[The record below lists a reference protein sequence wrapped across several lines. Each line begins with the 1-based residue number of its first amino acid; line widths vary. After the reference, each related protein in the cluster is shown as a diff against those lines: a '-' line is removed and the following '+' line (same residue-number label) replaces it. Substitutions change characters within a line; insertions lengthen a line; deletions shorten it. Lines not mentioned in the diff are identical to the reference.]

1 MTSEEPIRP
10 AVWAVTI
17 AVAFSYMGVG
27 VVDPIL
33 PEISSALPASPGQTE
48 LLFSTYLFV
57 SAALMFFASW
67 VATRIGRKKTLLV
80 GLIIIVT
87 FATACALSG
96 HVNLIIGFRGSWGV
110 GNALFV
116 STALATVLGAS
127 ADARRAIMLYEGALG
142 AGMAL
147 GPLVGGALGSIS
159 WRGPFLGT
167 AILMAIGLV
176 AIAFFVP
183 PTLIDKS
190 QRRSAIEPFKT
201 LVDPRISILMLA
213 ALVYNYGY
221 FTLLAYAPFPLAEAS
236 VRAGGQFTP
245 LDLGLVFFGWGLMV
259 SLGSVW
265 LGPRSCEHLGIH
277 RTVAVTLILFTIDE
291 VLLATWI
298 SPIPQVIGVII
309 GGLFI
314 GIVNTAMTEIVMSA
328 SNIQREVASSAYS
341 GVRFLGGACAPTLA
355 GALSSLWGVGGPYY
369 VGAVTLA
376 LTIVLLWIDRQRR
389 RRMTAHSVALE

>member
-1 MTSEEPIRP
+1 MMSKEPIRP

-33 PEISSALPASPGQTE
+33 PEISSALHASPGQTE

-67 VATRIGRKKTLLV
+67 VATRIGRKKTLLA

-96 HVNLIIGFRGSWGV
+96 HVNLIIGFRGGWGV

-127 ADARRAIMLYEGALG
+127 ADPRRAIMLYEGALG

-167 AILMAIGLV
+167 AVLMAIGLV

-183 PTLIDKS
+183 PTPIDKS
-190 QRRSAIEPFKT
+190 QRRSAAEPFKA

-236 VRAGGQFTP
+236 IRAGGQFTP

-265 LGPRSCEHLGIH
+265 FGPRSCEHLGIR

-389 RRMTAHSVALE
+389 RPMTAHSVALE

>member
-1 MTSEEPIRP
+1 MSKEPIRP

-33 PEISSALPASPGQTE
+33 PEISSALKASPGQTE

-67 VATRIGRKKTLLV
+67 VATRIGRKKTLLI
-80 GLIIIVT
+80 GLTIIVV
-87 FATACALSG
+87 FAMACALSG
-96 HVNLIIGFRGSWGV
+96 NVNLIIGFRGGWGV

-116 STALATVLGAS
+116 STALAAVLGAS
-127 ADARRAIMLYEGALG
+127 ADPRRAIMLYEGALG

-167 AILMAIGLV
+167 AVLMAIGLV

-183 PTLIDKS
+183 ATPIERS
-190 QRRSAIEPFKT
+190 ARRSVVEPFRA
-201 LVDPRISILMLA
+201 LVDPRLSILMLA
-213 ALVYNYGY
+213 AFVYNYGY
-221 FTLLAYAPFPLAEAS
+221 FTLLAYAPFPVAEAS
-236 VRAGGQFTP
+236 IRAGGQFTP
-245 LDLGLVFFGWGLMV
+245 LDLGLVFFGWGVMV
-259 SLGSVW
+259 ALGSVW
-265 LGPRSCEHLGIH
+265 LGPRSCEHVGIR
-277 RTVAVTLILFTIDE
+277 RTVAGVLVLFTIDE
-291 VLLATWI
+291 IILATWI
-298 SPIPQVIGVII
+298 SPIPQVVGVIL

-314 GIVNTAMTEIVMSA
+314 GIINTAMTEIVMSA
-328 SNIQREVASSAYS
+328 SDIQREVASSAYS

-355 GALSSLWGVGGPYY
+355 GLLSSVWGIGGPYY
-369 VGAVTLA
+369 VGAVTLVVTIA
-376 LTIVLLWIDRQRR
+376 LMWLDRQRR
-389 RRMTAHSVALE
+389 MRSTAHSVALE

>member
-1 MTSEEPIRP
+1 M
-10 AVWAVTI
+10 WAVTI

-33 PEISSALPASPGQTE
+33 PEISSALHASPGQTE

-57 SAALMFFASW
+57 SAVSMFFASW
-67 VATRIGRKKTLLV
+67 VASRIGRKQTLV
-80 GLIIIVT
+80 AGLIIVVA
-87 FATACALSG
+87 FAAACAASG
-96 HVNLIIGFRGSWGV
+96 HVNLIIGFRGGWGI

-116 STALATVLGAS
+116 STALATVLA
-127 ADARRAIMLYEGALG
+127 AAAVPRRAIMLYEGALG

-167 AILMAIGLV
+167 AVLMASGLA
-176 AIAFFVP
+176 AILFFVP
-183 PTLIDKS
+183 TQPTPD
-190 QRRSAIEPFKT
+190 RPARVGDAFRA
-201 LVDPRISILMLA
+201 LVNPQLRMLMLA

-236 VRAGGQFTP
+236 VRAGGMFTP

-265 LGPRSCEHLGIH
+265 LGPRSCEWIGIR
-277 RTVAVTLILFTIDE
+277 RTVVVALVIFTVDE
-291 VLLATWI
+291 IVLASWI
-298 SPIPQVIGVII
+298 SPVPQVIAVIV
-309 GGLFI
+309 GGLLI

-328 SNIQREVASSAYS
+328 GDLPREVTSSAYS
-341 GVRFLGGACAPTLA
+341 GVRFLGGALAPTLA
-355 GALSSLWGVGGPYY
+355 GGLRALWGVGGPYW
-369 VGAVTLA
+369 VGAATLLA
-376 LTIVLLWIDRQRR
+376 TIVILWLERR
-389 RRMTAHSVALE
+389 SQPGVR

>member
-1 MTSEEPIRP
+1 MTSKEPIRP

-33 PEISSALPASPGQTE
+33 PEISSALHASPGQTE

-87 FATACALSG
+87 
-96 HVNLIIGFRGSWGV
+96 LIIGFRGGWGV

-167 AILMAIGLV
+167 AVLMAIGLV

-183 PTLIDKS
+183 PTPIDKS
-190 QRRSAIEPFKT
+190 QRRSAAEPFKA

-265 LGPRSCEHLGIH
+265 LGPRSCEHLGIR

-298 SPIPQVIGVII
+298 SPIPQVIGVVI

-328 SNIQREVASSAYS
+328 SKIQREVASSAYS

-355 GALSSLWGVGGPYY
+355 GALGSLWGVGGPYY